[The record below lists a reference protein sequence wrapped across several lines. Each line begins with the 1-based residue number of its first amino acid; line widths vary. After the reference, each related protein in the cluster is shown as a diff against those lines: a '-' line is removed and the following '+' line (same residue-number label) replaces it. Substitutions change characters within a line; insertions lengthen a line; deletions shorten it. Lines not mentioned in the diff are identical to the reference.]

1 MEWSDDALVLSARPH
16 GEAAAI
22 VALLTRDHGR
32 HLGLVP
38 GGASARRR
46 AALEPGTAVRAKW
59 RARLADHLGTW
70 TLEPE
75 RQTGALLL
83 DDRSRLA
90 ALVSACALL
99 EAVLPERLPL
109 PSVHAGTAA
118 LFESLDGPAWAAA
131 YVRWEVGLLAEL
143 GFGLDLSACAAT
155 GSADD
160 LAFVSPRTGRA
171 VSRAGGAGFE
181 DRLLPLPGFLLGA
194 GPDDPAAIR
203 DGLRLTGH
211 FLERQA
217 GAMLPPARVRF
228 AERFHSGPGTGNP
241 FRS

>member
-1 MEWSDDALVLSARPH
+1 MEWTDDALVLSARPH

-22 VALLTRDHGR
+22 VALLTREHGR

-46 AALEPGTAVRAKW
+46 ATLEPGTAVRAKW
-59 RARLADHLGTW
+59 RARLAEHLGTW
-70 TLEPE
+70 TLEAG
-75 RQTGALLL
+75 RQTGALLM

-90 ALVSACALL
+90 ALVSACAVL
-99 EAVLPERLPL
+99 EAVLPERLPV
-109 PSVHAGTAA
+109 PAVHSGTTA

-131 YVRWEVGLLAEL
+131 YVRWEVGILAEL
-143 GFGLDLSACAAT
+143 GFGLDLSSCAAT
-155 GSADD
+155 GAADD

-171 VSRAGGAGFE
+171 VSRIGAAGYE
-181 DRLLPLPGFLLGA
+181 DRLLPLPGFLLGT
-194 GPDDPAAIR
+194 GPADVGAIR

-217 GAMLPPARVRF
+217 GTALPPARVRF
-228 AERFHSGPGTGNP
+228 AERFHPGPGSGNP
-241 FRS
+241 FPS